1 MKMAGKIHVDQRRPF
16 STISV
21 NDDIWRKR
29 LNAEKLKMNHPFIR
43 VFYLKWEGGI
53 PSKRSLCFCLPT
65 YGFHSL
71 KFHFLFPPQKYVKNP
86 SPTVSERQLLAEEG
100 GGCIRLLPPR
110 WTRKIRSI
118 SSQEAVP
125 YFEPP
130 NNMEVFWPGNADEA
144 ACDNFLFESRT
155 VQKMLAFRPT

>member
-1 MKMAGKIHVDQRRPF
+1 
-16 STISV
+16 
-21 NDDIWRKR
+21 
-29 LNAEKLKMNHPFIR
+29 MNHPC
-43 VFYLKWEGGI
+43 VFYFKWRN
-53 PSKRSLCFCLPT
+53 PFVYKKVNMFFVCLPMV
-65 YGFHSL
+65 SSIL
-71 KFHFLFPPQKYVKNP
+71 KFHFFTSHSKIRQNLKIPFGAV

-130 NNMEVFWPGNADEA
+130 NNAEVFRPGNADEA
-144 ACDNFLFESRT
+144 ACDNFLLESRT